1 MRNYLLV
8 FFLVASVFACKEE
21 KQVEIKS
28 TQEKQLVKSKEALS
42 FMLEAIIENS
52 GTFTLFYLEE
62 GQEQITLKNS
72 KSTEVKG
79 SAEPQVISFTI
90 RDEIIP
96 DKLFL
101 RFVNDEKQQTIT
113 VKTTSLFYG
122 KKSIVIQDSLFY
134 QYFMPNK
141 FVDYD
146 VNNFKATTK
155 EIDGEYLPRFSSRD
169 VLLQKML
176 LEF

>member
-1 MRNYLLV
+1 MRNHVLI
-8 FFLVASVFACKEE
+8 FFLLITVFACKSEKKPEE
-21 KQVEIKS
+21 NIAEEELIKS
-28 TQEKQLVKSKEALS
+28 KDALT
-42 FMLEAIIENS
+42 FTLEAIIEND
-52 GTFTLFYLEE
+52 GTFTLFFLEE
-62 GQEQITLKNS
+62 GQEQINFKNS
-72 KSTEVKG
+72 EAKEVKG
-79 SAEPQVISFTI
+79 SAQSQSISFTI
-90 RDEIIP
+90 REEVIP

-101 RFVNDEKQQTIT
+101 RFLNDEKKQIITI
-113 VKTTSLFYG
+113 KRASISYG

-146 VNNFKATTK
+146 SNNFKASTN

-169 VLLQKML
+169 VLIEKML